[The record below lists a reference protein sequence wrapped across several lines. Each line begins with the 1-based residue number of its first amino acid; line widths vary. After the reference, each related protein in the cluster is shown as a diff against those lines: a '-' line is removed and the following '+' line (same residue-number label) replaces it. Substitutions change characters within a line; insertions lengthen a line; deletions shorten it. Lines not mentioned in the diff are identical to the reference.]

1 MRRLARIL
9 GVAGVILVLAIAAAY
24 GIAPMFENRFIYY
37 PDTAYVALP
46 EQYGLDA
53 EDVWLDTE
61 DGGRVHG
68 WYLTPAGP
76 PKAYVLF
83 SHGNAGNISGR
94 LPAASELVHRG
105 MAVLLYD
112 YRGYGKSPGTPD
124 EGGLYPDGEAALAH
138 LVERAGDPAR
148 VVLYGRSLG
157 GGVSWE
163 LASRHPELAGIVSDC
178 TFTSVP
184 DMASRLIPIPL
195 VGALIRTKMANLA
208 KVPEVTLPKLL
219 FHGTADELIPFSMG
233 EQLAA
238 AARQP
243 VEFVPL
249 EGAGHND
256 TTAVD
261 PALYFGTFE
270 RFIEGIVE
278 SN

>member
-1 MRRLARIL
+1 VGRLPKIL
-9 GVAGVILVLAIAAAY
+9 GVVGAVIVLAAAAAY

-46 EQYGLDA
+46 EQYGLVA

-68 WYLTPAGP
+68 WYVAPQGP
-76 PKAYVLF
+76 PTAYVLF

-94 LPAASELVHRG
+94 LPAAAELVSRG

-124 EGGLYPDGEAALAH
+124 EQGLYRDGEAALAH
-138 LVERAGDPAR
+138 LVQRAGDPGK

-195 VGALIRTKMANLA
+195 VGALIRTKMANRD
-208 KVPEVTLPKLL
+208 KVSKVTLPKLL
-219 FHGTADELIPFSMG
+219 FHGTADELIPFAMG
-233 EQLAA
+233 EELAA
-238 AARQP
+238 AAAEP

-261 PALYFGTFE
+261 PQLYFGTFE
-270 RFIEGIVE
+270 RFVGAITDK
-278 SN
+278 